1 MPDDKR
7 AIEPIDADFE
17 EVAASMVGKRIAKP
31 PKGNNLPAKQA
42 EYSGTLAIG
51 GLELSCF
58 VTKDGERFISGRS
71 MTSAIG
77 MKGRG
82 QGMARISGS
91 STLKPFMNNDLIVAI
106 EQPALIVGKTPKPV
120 HGYRAEILADLCDA
134 LLEARQAGALKTEQE
149 ERYGQFAEV
158 LVRAFARVGIAALVD
173 EATGYQYD
181 RKHDALRI
189 LLSKYIEEGLRKW
202 IHTFLD
208 TFFEQLDR
216 LYGNPKTSSRNR
228 PQYYGGFINKY
239 IYNPIENGYVKA
251 RLNEPN
257 ITDEGKRRARFH
269 QWLTDEGR
277 TILLRQIGRVE
288 GVMEMCDDIE
298 HFKRVAARQKTITV
312 APYLFDEMNRI
323 ID

>member
-1 MPDDKR
+1 MPSEKR
-7 AIEPIDADFE
+7 TIEPIDAGFD
-17 EVAASMVGKRIAKP
+17 EVSASMVGKRIAKP
-31 PKGNNLPAKQA
+31 AKRTDLPTKQA
-42 EYSGTLAIG
+42 EYSGTLSIG
-51 GLELSCF
+51 GIDLSCF

-71 MTSAIG
+71 MTGAIG

-82 QGMARISGS
+82 QGMARISGNS
-91 STLKPFMNNDLIVAI
+91 MLKPFMNNDLIVAI
-106 EQPALIVGKTPKPV
+106 EQPVLIVGKTPKPV

-149 ERYGQFAEV
+149 ERYGQFAEA
-158 LVRAFARVGIAALVD
+158 LVRSLARVGITALVD

-202 IHTFLD
+202 IPTFPD
-208 TFFEQLDR
+208 SFFAELDR
-216 LYGNPKTSSRNR
+216 LYDNPKTSSRSR
-228 PQYYGGFINKY
+228 PQYYGGFINRY

-251 RLNEPN
+251 KLNELN
-257 ITDEGKRRARFH
+257 ITDKGKRRARFH
-269 QWLTDEGR
+269 QWLTDDGR

-298 HFKRVAARQKTITV
+298 HFKRVAARQRTVTV